1 MCHNNID
8 VRSSSSSFYAASI
21 ISVNALVLFQTE
33 IALNRRGQ
41 LFCDCNSDNDVEAV
55 SGVRG

>member
-21 ISVNALVLFQTE
+21 ISVNALVLFQTV

-41 LFCDCNSDNDVEAV
+41 LFCDCDSDNDAELVTV
-55 SGVRG
+55 VRG

>member
-21 ISVNALVLFQTE
+21 ISVNAVVLFQTV
-33 IALNRRGQ
+33 ITLNRRGQ
-41 LFCDCNSDNDVEAV
+41 LFCDCDGDNDAEFV
-55 SGVRG
+55 SGLRG